1 MTEVSA
7 LTGTVL
13 RVLGGFY
20 TVLSDKGTRHT
31 LRAQAKLRHGKL
43 TPMVGDRVEY
53 EMPESSDEGWLVSI
67 LPRKNSLVRPSVAN
81 IDVIVIVCAAA
92 SPSAD
97 CLLIDRMLIA
107 ANRAGIEAAV
117 CVNKT
122 DLSKANAE
130 DIQNQ
135 YANAGLRVFG
145 VCAKKGLGIEAL
157 RTFLS
162 EKTCAFGGQ
171 SGVGKSSLINAL
183 YGLQL
188 ETGGVSVKIE
198 RGKHTT
204 RKCELIPV
212 DNGTRVLDTPG
223 FSLLQT
229 DLIEPRLLAD
239 CYNEFALTDE
249 KCYFTP
255 CFHHNEPD
263 CAVKRR
269 LENCE
274 ISRKSYDRYLLLLS
288 EMNERW
294 KNRYD

>member
-1 MTEVSA
+1 MTDINA
-7 LTGTVL
+7 LTGIVL
-13 RVLGGFY
+13 RGIGGFY
-20 TVLSDKGTRHT
+20 TVLSDGGERHT
-31 LRAQAKLRHGKL
+31 LRAQAKLRREKL
-43 TPMVGDRVEY
+43 APMVGDRVEY
-53 EMPESSDEGWLVSI
+53 ELPESSDEGWLMSI
-67 LPRKNSLVRPSVAN
+67 LPRKNSLVRPGVAN
-81 IDVIVIVCAAA
+81 IDVIVVVCAAA

-107 ANRAGIEAAV
+107 ANRAGIEPAI
-117 CVNKT
+117 CINKT
-122 DLSKANAE
+122 DLSEANAE
-130 DIQNQ
+130 DIRGQ
-135 YANAGLRVFG
+135 YANAGLRVFTS
-145 VCAKKGLGIEAL
+145 CAKTGLGADDL
-157 RTFLS
+157 REFLTG
-162 EKTCAFGGQ
+162 KTCAFGGQ

-183 YGLQL
+183 YGLEL
-188 ETGGVSVKIE
+188 ETGGVSYKIE

-212 DNGTRVLDTPG
+212 GGARILDTPG

-239 CYNEFALTDE
+239 CYNEFATIGD

-269 LENCE
+269 LENGE
-274 ISRKSYDRYLLLLS
+274 LSRKRYDRYLLLLS